1 MTGAAAAGPSLA
13 AGARRPRVRM
23 FKLRQEIPEHLRW
36 PIAVTSVLFPLLVWT
51 AVSATGL
58 VDPLFL
64 PTPGSVAR
72 ALGRLASSGDLWA
85 DIRVTLTRVAL
96 GFGIVV
102 AISVPLGLAMG
113 SWPAAR
119 ALFEP
124 MIGLVRYMPAPAF
137 IPLLIIWLGL
147 GEPSKIALLVI
158 GTVFFNT
165 LMSADAASR
174 VPEELINVTYTLGAS
189 RGEVVRKVIVPF
201 ALPGLVDAMRGQH
214 RRHMEPGG
222 GGRADRR
229 PAGPRVPDRA
239 GPAVPPDRH
248 DLRRADRH
256 RRHRRAHG
264 PGVPGPPQQA
274 VAVGPMKPHKLQMVA
289 VTKDYPT
296 KSGPVRAV
304 EGIDLHVEEGEL
316 VCLVGASGCGKSTL
330 LSVAAG
336 LTDPTDGAV
345 LVDGVHVIG
354 PGPDRGL
361 VPQSYSL
368 YPWRTV
374 AQNVAFGLEIKGLN
388 RSETRE
394 RVDHLL
400 DVMGL
405 TAFAASL
412 PRQLSGGMRQRV
424 AIARAMATEPSVLL
438 FDEPFGALDSQT
450 RGSMREFVLQ
460 VKRDTGATILMV
472 THDVEEAVYLS
483 NRVYVL
489 TSRPGRIATEL
500 AIPFGDDRGRS
511 LLRDPGFQQLC
522 WSIDDL
528 LAQQA
533 SATAGV
539 AG

>member
-1 MTGAAAAGPSLA
+1 
-13 AGARRPRVRM
+13 
-23 FKLRQEIPEHLRW
+23 
-36 PIAVTSVLFPLLVWT
+36 
-51 AVSATGL
+51 
-58 VDPLFL
+58 
-64 PTPGSVAR
+64 
-72 ALGRLASSGDLWA
+72 
-85 DIRVTLTRVAL
+85 
-96 GFGIVV
+96 
-102 AISVPLGLAMG
+102 
-113 SWPAAR
+113 
-119 ALFEP
+119 
-124 MIGLVRYMPAPAF
+124 
-137 IPLLIIWLGL
+137 
-147 GEPSKIALLVI
+147 
-158 GTVFFNT
+158 
-165 LMSADAASR
+165 
-174 VPEELINVTYTLGAS
+174 
-189 RGEVVRKVIVPF
+189 
-201 ALPGLVDAMRGQH
+201 
-214 RRHMEPGG
+214 
-222 GGRADRR
+222 
-229 PAGPRVPDRA
+229 
-239 GPAVPPDRH
+239 
-248 DLRRADRH
+248 
-256 RRHRRAHG
+256 
-264 PGVPGPPQQA
+264 
-274 VAVGPMKPHKLQMVA
+274 MKPHKLQMVA

-345 LVDGVHVIG
+345 LVDGLHVIG

-412 PRQLSGGMRQRV
+412 PRQLSGGMCQRV